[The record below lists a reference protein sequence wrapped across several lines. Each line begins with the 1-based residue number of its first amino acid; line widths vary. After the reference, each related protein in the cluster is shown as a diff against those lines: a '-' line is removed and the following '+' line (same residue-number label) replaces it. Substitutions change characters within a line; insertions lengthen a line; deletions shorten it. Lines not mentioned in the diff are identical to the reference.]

1 MFGFTVRM
9 VLQAIDR
16 ATGPLAKVG
25 RAVQGV
31 GAMPRAVGESLDR
44 LSSNIGLPNVAAR
57 GMAAAHAVGQVAG
70 AATLAGIKL
79 AGLAGIGGGGLIGLS
94 RMTANYA
101 EQMLMLSEKTGIGV
115 ERFQALAFAAEQ
127 SSVGPES
134 FADAMK
140 FLNKTIG
147 DALSG
152 SDEAL
157 EFFRGTRVAFRDSSG
172 AARDTAD
179 VFMDVADAFQR
190 SGNQQAKTLLAMKG
204 FGRAG
209 ADMMMFLNSGRG
221 AIEGLMDDARR
232 LGLVM
237 GEDTVKNAEAF
248 GDQLSRLWQVVKM
261 TGMAIGAALIPHLE
275 PLVIRLVELGA
286 ELQPILA
293 SGAADW
299 FASLGD
305 VMPQVI
311 AALGELWTGIRTVGS
326 GIAWLGETF
335 GYGTLA
341 IVGLTA
347 LVAGP
352 VLVAIANLAWAVTML
367 GGAVMAT
374 VGKLALLTFGPIVA
388 AAGAFFGALK
398 GGMGVVWAFNAALA
412 ANPIGLVILA
422 VAALGAAIAAAVIYW
437 DPLMAALTKVKD
449 LVVGG
454 VGAAF
459 QWLGD
464 LIDATLGRA
473 TRAIQ
478 TVAGILPEGVR
489 KTLGLA
495 GGAGQGGASAMAPP
509 AAMPASRTLSAA
521 RGVAQGTQSVDGQIV
536 VRLEGPGAENARVER
551 MDSRGPID
559 LGLDLGPTMV
569 AP

>member
-25 RAVQGV
+25 RAVRAVGV
-31 GAMPRAVGESLDR
+31 LPRAVGQSLDR
-44 LSSNIGLPNVAAR
+44 LSTNVGLPSVAAR
-57 GMAAAHAVGQVAG
+57 GMAAANSVGQVAG
-70 AATLAGIKL
+70 AASLAGLKL
-79 AGLAGIGGGGLIGLS
+79 AGLAGIGGGGLLGLS

-101 EQMLMLSEKTGIGV
+101 EQMLMLAEKTGIGV

-221 AIEGLMDDARR
+221 AIEGLMEDARR

-237 GEDTVKNAEAF
+237 GEDTVKKAEAF

-261 TGMAIGAALIPHLE
+261 TGMAIGGALIPHLE
-275 PLVIRLVELGA
+275 PLVVRLVELGA

-293 SGAADW
+293 SGAAGW

-311 AALGELWTGIRTVGS
+311 SALGELWTGMRTVGA
-326 GIAWLGETF
+326 GVAWLGETF

-347 LVAGP
+347 MVAGP

-374 VGKLALLTFGPIVA
+374 AGKLAMLVFGPIVA
-388 AAGAFFGALK
+388 AAGAFFSALM
-398 GGMGVVWAFNAALA
+398 GGMPIVAAFNLALA
-412 ANPIGLVILA
+412 ANPIGAVILA
-422 VAALGAAIAAAVIYW
+422 VVALGAALVALYVYW
-437 DPLMAALTKVKD
+437 DELGAAIGKIGAALM
-449 LVVGG
+449 GG
-454 VGAAF
+454 LGAALDWIGAKF
-459 QWLGD
+459 
-464 LIDATLGRA
+464 DAVFGRA
-473 TRAIQ
+473 GRAI
-478 TVAGILPEGVR
+478 AGVVSVMPEGLR

-495 GGAGQGGASAMAPP
+495 GGSSAGAVEMAPA
-509 AAMPASRTLSAA
+509 AAMPAARTLSAA
-521 RGVAQGTQSVDGQIV
+521 RGIAGGQQTVDGQIV

-551 MDSRGPID
+551 MAARGPLD